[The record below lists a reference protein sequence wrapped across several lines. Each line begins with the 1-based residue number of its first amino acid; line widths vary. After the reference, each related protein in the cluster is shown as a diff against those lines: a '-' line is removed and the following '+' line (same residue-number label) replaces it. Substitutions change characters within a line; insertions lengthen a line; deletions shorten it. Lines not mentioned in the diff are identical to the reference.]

1 MVSEKDKE
9 RYAAFV
15 AVKCAAQTAQA
26 QLCLAQIVGD
36 HTTTKQSL
44 TQEAW
49 IDIPQFMVLDLVG
62 DYVIG
67 EQRRVYKGMPF
78 IFW

>member
-26 QLCLAQIVGD
+26 QLCLAQIVGAP
-36 HTTTKQSL
+36 TTTTQSL
-44 TQEAW
+44 TQEAR
-49 IDIPQFMVLDLVG
+49 IDIPQFMVRDRVG

-78 IFW
+78 IF